1 MSNVPTF
8 TLNTGAK
15 IPAIGIGSWMGSY
28 GEADRAE
35 AMVAKA
41 LKLGY
46 RAIDTAAGYHNEAAV
61 GRAIRA
67 SGIPRRELF
76 VTTKLTGEY
85 HDNVQAG
92 LDASLKELDLE
103 YVDLYLVH
111 WPHAQPN
118 GKLVQPNEYPTVVD
132 TWKQMEKL
140 LETGKCKAIGVSNFD
155 IKKIQSLLDE
165 CTVVPAANQIEL
177 HPCLPQTKVV
187 KFCKSKG
194 ILVTAYSSL
203 GQPNSKLANGTI
215 PDVFFSNDKFKAIAA
230 KHNATVAQVLLS
242 WAVAR
247 GINVQPKS
255 ETEERLRSNL
265 NAAAIKLDSEDTEF
279 VDNYHKGK
287 GLHRSLL
294 PYHSTGNFVGV
305 FGYTYEQLGWP
316 MVEGGFVQE

>member
-1 MSNVPTF
+1 MSNIPTF

-15 IPAIGIGSWMGSY
+15 IPAIGLGSWMGGY
-28 GEADRAE
+28 GEAERAE

-46 RAIDTAAGYHNEAAV
+46 RAIDTAAGYGNEAAV
-61 GRAIRA
+61 GRAVRA
-67 SGIPRRELF
+67 SGIPRSEIF
-76 VTTKLTGEY
+76 VTTKLMGKN
-85 HDNVQAG
+85 HDSVQEG
-92 LDASLKELDLE
+92 FDASLKELDLE

-111 WPHAQPN
+111 WPQASPN
-118 GKLVQPNEYPTVVD
+118 GNLVQPNEYPTVVD

-140 LETGKCKAIGVSNFD
+140 LQTGKCKAIGVSNFD

-177 HPCLPQTKVV
+177 HPCLPQTKLVE
-187 KFCKSKG
+187 FCKSKG

-203 GQPNSKLANGTI
+203 GQPGGKLANGEVI

-242 WAVAR
+242 WAVAK
-247 GINVQPKS
+247 GINVIPKS
-255 ETEERLRSNL
+255 ESEERLRA
-265 NAAAIKLDSEDTEF
+265 NATVIELDAEDTEF

-294 PYHSTGNFVGV
+294 SYHSTGDFVGV

-316 MVEGGFVQE
+316 MVEGGFVKE